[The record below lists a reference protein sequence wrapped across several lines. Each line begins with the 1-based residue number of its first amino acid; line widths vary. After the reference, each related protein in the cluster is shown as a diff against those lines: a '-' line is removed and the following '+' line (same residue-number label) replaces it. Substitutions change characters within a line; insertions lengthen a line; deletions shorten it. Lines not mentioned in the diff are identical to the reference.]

1 MTILCGGEALS
12 KRLAK
17 RLLEVPW
24 VKLLW
29 NIYGPMEATV
39 WASTWRVTYGQ
50 RVVVGKPIANYQLY
64 VLGEDLLP
72 TPLGLEGELYIGGAG
87 LARSYHKKPKMTHAR
102 FVDNPFKN
110 GGRLYRTGDLARFE
124 APDKLTAIGRADSQV
139 KVRGHRIELGDIE
152 AAMTVKMFE
161 Y

>member
-1 MTILCGGEALS
+1 M
-12 KRLAK
+12 
-17 RLLEVPW
+17 PD
-24 VKLLW
+24 LW
-29 NIYGPMEATV
+29 T
-39 WASTWRVTYGQ
+39 T
-50 RVVVGKPIANYQLY
+50 L
-64 VLGEDLLP
+64 
-72 TPLGLEGELYIGGAG
+72 
-87 LARSYHKKPKMTHAR
+87 
-102 FVDNPFKN
+102 FKN